1 MQITEGI
8 NTGFSQQIKAGEF
21 LNRETTRQTELP
33 PLPDTADDN
42 LKSFYEECQT
52 TLASYKQKMA
62 AMEQTVSQASEKI
75 AKKMISSGVEYAA
88 DLKTTKDD
96 SQAYMCLS
104 LLNHMADNTFD
115 RNDNIHGELSNMI
128 LGVITSREQATKE
141 HDEERATQVHVEKGA
156 FYNGVVTNQNIH
168 TNEVVPDLQIDAE
181 CKHIKGDK

>member
-62 AMEQTVSQASEKI
+62 AM
-75 AKKMISSGVEYAA
+75 
-88 DLKTTKDD
+88 
-96 SQAYMCLS
+96 
-104 LLNHMADNTFD
+104 
-115 RNDNIHGELSNMI
+115 
-128 LGVITSREQATKE
+128 SRLFLRHLRKW
-141 HDEERATQVHVEKGA
+141 RRK
-156 FYNGVVTNQNIH
+156 
-168 TNEVVPDLQIDAE
+168 
-181 CKHIKGDK
+181 